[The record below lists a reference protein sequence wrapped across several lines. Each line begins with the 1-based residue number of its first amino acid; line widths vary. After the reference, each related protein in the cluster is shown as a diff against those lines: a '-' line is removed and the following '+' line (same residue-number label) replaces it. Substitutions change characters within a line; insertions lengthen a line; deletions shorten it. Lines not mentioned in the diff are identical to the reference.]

1 MMSALYST
9 LLMYNA
15 LHDNQ
20 VLKFCSDDNKHS
32 IDYVRSYR
40 GRDGMVV
47 GFINIYAIANSL
59 LKVSASVVV
68 FNTTFNNISVISW
81 QSVFSAR

>member
-1 MMSALYST
+1 
-9 LLMYNA
+9 MYNA

-20 VLKFCSDDNKHS
+20 VLKFCSDDDKHS

-47 GFINIYAIANSL
+47 GFINIYAIKRQLSNFQL
-59 LKVSASVVV
+59 YHDENKLICNETRSALY
-68 FNTTFNNISVISW
+68 
-81 QSVFSAR
+81 